1 MTYFNNL
8 GQARLGWR
16 IPSGGGGNSII
27 TNGLILNLD
36 AGNVSSYPGTG
47 TTWTDL
53 SPTGNNG
60 TLPSSV
66 APGPTWSSTNGGIF
80 SFDGVNDY
88 INMGNNTAYNLTNI
102 SVSVWF
108 KPTTGTPNY
117 SPIISRYSSGI
128 NNLQGWVISYVA
140 STSKFNIGGRENA
153 SVFLSFSSTNTYSIN
168 NWYNVT
174 WTKSASTWSLYVNGT
189 LDRTTTI
196 GNGTTAY
203 LSNNMQIG
211 ASFEWSPGDKYYGK
225 QDIPAVNI
233 YNRALSQGEVTQN
246 YNAIK
251 TRFGL

>member
-1 MTYFNNL
+1 MANIVNQY
-8 GQARLGWR
+8 GQVKVGVRTQA
-16 IPSGGGGNSII
+16 GGGVNSIV

-36 AGNVSSYPGTG
+36 AGNASSYNGSGTL
-47 TTWTDL
+47 WTDL

-60 TLPSSV
+60 TL
-66 APGPTWSSTNGGIF
+66 TNGVGYT
-80 SFDGVNDY
+80 SANGGALTFDGINDY
-88 INMGNNTAYNLTNI
+88 VNMGNNTAYNLRNI
-102 SVSVWF
+102 SVSVWV
-108 KPTTGTPNY
+108 KPTTGTPDY
-117 SPIISRYSSGI
+117 APIISRYSSGI
-128 NNLQGWVISYVA
+128 TNLQGWFFYYYKP
-140 STSKFNIGGRENA
+140 TSKFYIDGREDA
-153 SVFLSFSSTNTYSIN
+153 GAYLSFPSTNTYSIN

-174 WTKSASTWSLYVNGT
+174 WTKSASTWSLYVNGV

-196 GNGTTAY
+196 GNGSTAY

-211 ASFEWSPGDKYYGK
+211 GSHEAGVYYGK

>member
-1 MTYFNNL
+1 MNIY
-8 GQARLGWR
+8 GQVGWR
-16 IPSGGGGNSII
+16 AAAAVNSSPASGIVAS
-27 TNGLILNLD
+27 GLILNLD
-36 AGNVSSYPGTG
+36 AGNASSYPGTG

-60 TLPSSV
+60 TL
-66 APGPTWSSTNGGIF
+66 TNGVGYT
-80 SFDGVNDY
+80 SADGGALTFDGVNDY